1 MSNIFQKYI
10 FYKKEIDKR
19 RGGGK
24 KGQKEGK
31 REGKKQKNF
40 EIMQGDGGGGI
51 FNVYDER
58 FKGKYSIYKISIGC
72 YKV

>member
-40 EIMQGDGGGGI
+40 EIMQGDGGVGFLTFMMKDLKENI
-51 FNVYDER
+51 VFI
-58 FKGKYSIYKISIGC
+58 K
-72 YKV
+72 